1 MTVPCSLHYI
11 CCVEFPFQVLF
22 SSSPSSWVLSLYI
35 FPSFLKSSPRFSST
49 LFRTGSLFSDLLDD
63 AEFEGSVDV
72 ALAEVCAGGGLLNK
86 KLLISLHMARN
97 G

>member
-1 MTVPCSLHYI
+1 MNGGKRGKVALLAPRIKETTVCDLCI
-11 CCVEFPFQVLF
+11 LQRDKN
-22 SSSPSSWVLSLYI
+22 I
-35 FPSFLKSSPRFSST
+35 D
-49 LFRTGSLFSDLLDD
+49 LFSDLLDD

-86 KLLISLHMARN
+86 KLLINLHMARN